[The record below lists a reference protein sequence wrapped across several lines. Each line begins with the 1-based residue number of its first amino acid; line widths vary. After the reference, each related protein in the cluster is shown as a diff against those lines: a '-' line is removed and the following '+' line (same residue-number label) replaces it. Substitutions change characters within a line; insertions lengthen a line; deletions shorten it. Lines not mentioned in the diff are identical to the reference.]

1 MTDNIIISFRPSLF
15 LFVSFRRGWSR
26 AICKKEKK
34 KTLPCVFVIFLWPP
48 SVSNGHVCLFFFFV
62 KLKNLFCLLLFESW
76 LYSFPILFEVIFDVH
91 LVPGFVLFFTFFF
104 FCKRV
109 SYLHQRPGNST

>member
-34 KTLPCVFVIFLWPP
+34 KNLALRVCDFSMAAKRQQWPCL
-48 SVSNGHVCLFFFFV
+48 SFFFF
-62 KLKNLFCLLLFESW
+62 L
-76 LYSFPILFEVIFDVH
+76 
-91 LVPGFVLFFTFFF
+91 
-104 FCKRV
+104 
-109 SYLHQRPGNST
+109 